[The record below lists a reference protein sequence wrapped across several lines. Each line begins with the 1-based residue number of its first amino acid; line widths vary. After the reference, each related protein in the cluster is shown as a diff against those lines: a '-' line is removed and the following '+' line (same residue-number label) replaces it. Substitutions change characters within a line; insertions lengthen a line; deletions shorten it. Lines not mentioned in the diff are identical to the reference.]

1 MLESDIVAHCAPTLA
16 GIKTAN
22 MFNYLPDD
30 MENLP
35 REVQEENRK
44 LNGKGV
50 YVEILRTGE
59 KRALIY
65 VYRKNKLE
73 ADLNREG
80 AENILQ
86 TCGYECRGTDC
97 CLRKLQDRFFQYECF
112 PHEVGLFLGYPLDDV
127 TGFIEQKGKNYKCC
141 GIWKVYGD
149 EQKTQVIFRKLK
161 KCSEIYQKLFA
172 DGRSILQLTVAA

>member
-1 MLESDIVAHCAPTLA
+1 
-16 GIKTAN
+16 

-30 MENLP
+30 MEDLP

-97 CLRKLQDRFFQYECF
+97 WLRKLQDRFFQYECF